1 MVRARTSVHSV
12 LLAALGMLLLGG
24 GAVPPRTAVAQT
36 AGPDRLGADA
46 RWTALRSDVLS
57 PGSFFRSVGSATGA
71 HLDDDPDAWGQ
82 TVGGYAAR
90 VGSSTGESVLQTG
103 TMHGL
108 AAALHLD
115 IRPRLGRHSGTGARL
130 RHAVLSPFVARTPT
144 DARVPN
150 VPNVAATYGGALA
163 QARWEQGRWM
173 PGRALRS
180 TGVSL
185 GIDIAVNIFR
195 EFLGTPLS
203 RD

>member
-1 MVRARTSVHSV
+1 MSHSRTGLPIV
-12 LLAALGMLLLGG
+12 ALGILLLSS
-24 GAVPPRTAVAQT
+24 AAAPPPAAIAQT
-36 AGPDRLGADA
+36 AGADRREADA
-46 RWTALRSDVLS
+46 RWAALRSDVMS
-57 PGSFFRSVGSATGA
+57 PGFFFKSIGSATGA
-71 HLDDDPDAWGQ
+71 HLDDDPAAWGE

-130 RHAVLSPFVARTPT
+130 RHAALSPFIARTPT
-144 DARVPN
+144 GARVPN
-150 VPNVAATYGGALA
+150 APNVVATYGGALA
-163 QARWEQGRWM
+163 QARWERGMWA
-173 PGRALRS
+173 PGRALQS

-185 GIDIAVNIFR
+185 GIDVLINIFR

>member
-1 MVRARTSVHSV
+1 
-12 LLAALGMLLLGG
+12 
-24 GAVPPRTAVAQT
+24 
-36 AGPDRLGADA
+36 DRREADA
-46 RWTALRSDVLS
+46 RWAALRSDVLS
-57 PGSFFRSVGSATGA
+57 PGFFFKSIGSATGS
-71 HLDDDPDAWGQ
+71 HLDDDPGAWGE

-108 AAALHLD
+108 AAALRLD

-130 RHAVLSPFVARTPT
+130 RHAMLSPFVARTPT
-144 DARVPN
+144 GARVPN
-150 VPNVAATYGGALA
+150 APNVAATYGGALA
-163 QARWEQGRWM
+163 QARWERGTWA
-173 PGRALRS
+173 PGRALQS

-185 GIDIAVNIFR
+185 GIDVLINIFR

>member
-1 MVRARTSVHSV
+1 MLRFRTGPPIV
-12 LLAALGMLLLGG
+12 ALGLLLLGS
-24 GAVPPRTAVAQT
+24 AVALPPAAIAQA
-36 AGPDRLGADA
+36 AGADRREADA
-46 RWTALRSDVLS
+46 RWAALRSDVLS
-57 PGSFFRSVGSATGA
+57 PGFFFKSIGSATGA
-71 HLDDDPDAWGQ
+71 HFDDDPGAWGE

-108 AAALHLD
+108 AATLHLD

-130 RHAVLSPFVARTPT
+130 RHAVLSPFIARTPT
-144 DARVPN
+144 GARVPN
-150 VPNVAATYGGALA
+150 APNVAATYGGALA
-163 QARWEQGRWM
+163 QARWERGTWA
-173 PGRALRS
+173 PGRALQS

-185 GIDIAVNIFR
+185 GIDVLINIFR

>member
-1 MVRARTSVHSV
+1 MPRSRTGLPIV
-12 LLAALGMLLLGG
+12 ALGLLLLGS
-24 GAVPPRTAVAQT
+24 AVALPPAAIAQT
-36 AGPDRLGADA
+36 SGPDRREADA
-46 RWTALRSDVLS
+46 RWAALRSDVLS
-57 PGSFFRSVGSATGA
+57 PGFFFKSIGSATGA
-71 HLDDDPDAWGQ
+71 HLDDDPGAWGE

-130 RHAVLSPFVARTPT
+130 RHAMLSPFIARTPT
-144 DARVPN
+144 GARVPN
-150 VPNVAATYGGALA
+150 APNVAATYGGALA
-163 QARWEQGRWM
+163 QACWERGTWA
-173 PGRALRS
+173 PGRALQS

-185 GIDIAVNIFR
+185 GIDVLINIFR

>member
-1 MVRARTSVHSV
+1 MPRSRTGLPIVV
-12 LLAALGMLLLGG
+12 LGLLLLGS
-24 GAVPPRTAVAQT
+24 AVALPPAAIAQA
-36 AGPDRLGADA
+36 AGADRREADA
-46 RWTALRSDVLS
+46 RWAALRSDVLS
-57 PGSFFRSVGSATGA
+57 PGFFFKSIGSATGA
-71 HLDDDPDAWGQ
+71 HLDDDPGAWGE

-130 RHAVLSPFVARTPT
+130 RHAVLSPFIARTPT
-144 DARVPN
+144 GARVPN
-150 VPNVAATYGGALA
+150 TPNVVAIYGGALA
-163 QARWEQGRWM
+163 QARWERGTWA
-173 PGRALRS
+173 PGRALQS

-185 GIDIAVNIFR
+185 GIDVLINIFR

>member
-1 MVRARTSVHSV
+1 MPRSRTGLPIV
-12 LLAALGMLLLGG
+12 ALGILLLGS
-24 GAVPPRTAVAQT
+24 AVALPPAAIAQA
-36 AGPDRLGADA
+36 AGADRREADA
-46 RWTALRSDVLS
+46 RWAALRSDVLS
-57 PGSFFRSVGSATGA
+57 PGFFFKSIGSATGS
-71 HLDDDPDAWGQ
+71 HLDDDPGAWGE

-115 IRPRLGRHSGTGARL
+115 IRPRLGRHSGPGARL

-144 DARVPN
+144 GARVPN
-150 VPNVAATYGGALA
+150 APNVAATYGGALA
-163 QARWEQGRWM
+163 QARWERGMWA

-180 TGVSL
+180 TGLSL
-185 GIDIAVNIFR
+185 GIDVLINIFR